1 MLHFR
6 PSKKIRIVEMSNT
19 STFEEFTCHVVE
31 SGSHELKLVGEEYF
45 VRGEKKLSHFTI
57 YNLES

>member
-6 PSKKIRIVEMSNT
+6 PSKKIRIFEMSNT

-45 VRGEKKLSHFTI
+45 VRGE
-57 YNLES
+57 